1 MKTPPM
7 VRAPFAAAV
16 SAVFGKDVRAELRS
30 RELITTMG
38 LFALLSLLVFSFALE
53 LDRAARAEAIGGVL
67 WVTLVF
73 GSILGLNRSM
83 ALERENGGFDALML
97 APIARSALFV
107 GKWLANL
114 LVTGVVALLMLPL
127 MAVLYNVDTVA
138 LSLLLVVV
146 LGTVGFTAVGTV
158 LAAMTIQT
166 RARES
171 LLPIVML
178 PITLPLLLAAVRA
191 TSAILRGEPDSVWT
205 SWALILLVLDV
216 IFLTAAFLT
225 FEFVLEEG

>member
-1 MKTPPM
+1 M